1 MSDRRFDL
9 PSTTSLI
16 AFEATV
22 RLGGVIRAANELRTS
37 QSAISRHI
45 RDLERRFGLKLF
57 RRQSRGIVPTD
68 AGEDYYLAVKSSL
81 EELHAASYGLQM
93 QNASVIVA
101 CTFEVANE
109 LLLPVFPVF
118 RRSFDTNIGVR
129 ILNCDYDILP
139 LLIPIG
145 IDIVFEY
152 TSTPSS
158 PDSVKILDEAIMPV
172 ASPAFVKASRRIL
185 GGHPRNWTG
194 IARLVL
200 PSRGQKWATW
210 STWFRAHDCDP
221 PEAPTRP
228 FENYQ
233 FLLASAVD
241 GEGIAIGWKGFVD
254 RKIESG
260 ELVGV
265 GRDWLRTGIG
275 LYASLTKAGRRNPY
289 STQCMRCLADLRHL
303 IAGKENDP
311 SSLP

>member
-1 MSDRRFDL
+1 
-9 PSTTSLI
+9 
-16 AFEATV
+16 
-22 RLGGVIRAANELRTS
+22 
-37 QSAISRHI
+37 
-45 RDLERRFGLKLF
+45 
-57 RRQSRGIVPTD
+57 
-68 AGEDYYLAVKSSL
+68 
-81 EELHAASYGLQM
+81 
-93 QNASVIVA
+93 
-101 CTFEVANE
+101 
-109 LLLPVFPVF
+109 
-118 RRSFDTNIGVR
+118 
-129 ILNCDYDILP
+129 
-139 LLIPIG
+139 
-145 IDIVFEY
+145 
-152 TSTPSS
+152 
-158 PDSVKILDEAIMPV
+158 MPV

-185 GGHPRNWTG
+185 GGDPRNWTG

-303 IAGKENDP
+303 IAGEENDP
-311 SSLP
+311 SPLP

>member
-1 MSDRRFDL
+1 MSDQRFDL

-45 RDLERRFGLKLF
+45 RNLERRFGVKLF
-57 RRQSRGIVPTD
+57 QRQSRGIVPTD

-93 QNASVIVA
+93 QNANVIVA
-101 CTFEVANE
+101 CTSEVANE

-118 RRSFDTNIGVR
+118 RRSFDTSIGLR

-172 ASPAFVKASRRIL
+172 ASPTFVKGSHRIL
-185 GGHPRNWTG
+185 DGHPRNWAG
-194 IARLVL
+194 ITRLVL

-254 RKIESG
+254 RKIELR

-275 LYASLTKAGRRNPY
+275 LYASLTKAGRRNPH
-289 STQCMRCLADLRHL
+289 SAQCMKRLADLRHL
-303 IAGKENDP
+303 IAGEENN
-311 SSLP
+311 SSPLR